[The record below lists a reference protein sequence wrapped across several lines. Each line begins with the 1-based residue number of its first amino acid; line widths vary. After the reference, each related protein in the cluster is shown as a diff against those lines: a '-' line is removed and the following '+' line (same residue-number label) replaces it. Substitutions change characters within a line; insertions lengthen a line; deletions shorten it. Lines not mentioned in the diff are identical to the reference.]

1 MSFVHFLDD
10 DTINKIAAG
19 EVVERPASVIKELV
33 ENAID
38 AHADHIEVEI
48 ASGGT
53 SFMRV
58 SDNGIGMSRQ
68 DAELAILRHATS
80 KIVKVDDLQSIATL
94 GFRGEALPSIASV
107 SRFSLMT
114 RQAGDELGTVI
125 KISGGRQPEIEETGC
140 SLGTT
145 IRVED
150 LFFNTPARKK
160 FLKTT
165 HTEGSKINEFIIK
178 LAISK
183 PQIAFKLINNNK
195 TAVATPGSGDLK
207 ETLQSIYGGTV
218 GSALLPL
225 EFEDEDIRLSG
236 FVSKPS
242 AIRSSRSWQTFIVNG
257 RIISGRAITKAVDNA
272 YHALIPKTG
281 YPLVVLN
288 IQVPQNT
295 IDVNVHPQKSEMK
308 FEDEGRVFK
317 AVYKAVLDAIRPRE
331 QERQLGSVAAEVDE
345 AEADRYAAQGRQ
357 AMLENLPEQPAS
369 LPQQPQRH
377 WQAMLE
383 NLPDVP
389 EALKAAEAGAVSGI
403 MAGKRP
409 AAYVPVYGER
419 RQEAMQWR
427 EKPYT
432 SIVKATDAVE
442 NIEGIE
448 KIEVPEG
455 IQAGGSAY
463 VHGSGRGSSSS
474 CVNYADDMGI
484 AADMAYTAAN
494 GSAGAS
500 INNNN
505 NVNDNANANVA
516 DDVVNVVDTD
526 AAAVVAD
533 GAYAYAGRAAAGGM
547 VPIGQVDNTYII
559 AQDADGLYIID
570 QHAAHERILFDRFS
584 ARAGE
589 IPVQQ
594 LLVHIV
600 LDFSR
605 HEAELVEQNRT
616 MLSELGFGLEP
627 CGPNQFRLMEVPAD
641 VPSGEAEDF
650 IREILAALEE
660 LHKPSAAELR
670 KAAIATASCRAAV
683 KAGFK
688 LNFRQM
694 EILLE
699 ELNATAMPY
708 TCPHGR
714 PTIIR
719 FSSDELAKMFKRTGF

>member
-1 MSFVHFLDD
+1 MSFVHVLDD
-10 DTINKIAAG
+10 NTINKIAAG

-38 AHADHIEVEI
+38 AHADRIEVEI
-48 ASGGT
+48 TAGGT

-80 KIVKVDDLQSIATL
+80 KIVKVDDLLTIGTL

-107 SRFSLMT
+107 SRFTLTT
-114 RQAGDELGTVI
+114 RQAGDELGTEI
-125 KISGGRQPEIEETGC
+125 KISGGSLPEIGETGC
-140 SLGTT
+140 GIGTT

-160 FLKTT
+160 FLKTNN
-165 HTEGSKINEFIIK
+165 TEGGKINEFIVK
-178 LAISK
+178 LAISN

-195 TAVATPGSGDLK
+195 MAVSTPGNGDLK
-207 ETLQSIYGGTV
+207 DTLQSIYGGTV

-236 FVSKPS
+236 FVTKPS

-257 RIISGRAITKAVDNA
+257 RIIANRAIARAIDNA

-281 YPLVVLN
+281 YPLVALN

-308 FEDEGRVFK
+308 FEDESRVFK
-317 AVYKAVLDAIRPRE
+317 AVYKAVLDAIRPKDE
-331 QERQLGSVAAEVDE
+331 VRQLGQLGNMAAGVEQAEIDRHVAHGMQEILLE
-345 AEADRYAAQGRQ
+345 AKDVERASAA
-357 AMLENLPEQPAS
+357 PA
-369 LPQQPQRH
+369 R
-377 WQAMLE
+377 
-383 NLPDVP
+383 
-389 EALKAAEAGAVSGI
+389 
-403 MAGKRP
+403 
-409 AAYVPVYGER
+409 YVPVYEER
-419 RQEAMQWR
+419 RQAAMQWR
-427 EKPYT
+427 EEAARMEVPKTAEPPEPEPQPVFVPEAEAET
-432 SIVKATDAVE
+432 VHEMVSVPVPEMKHVPESVSVPEPMPVE
-442 NIEGIE
+442 NDRE
-448 KIEVPEG
+448 
-455 IQAGGSAY
+455 Q
-463 VHGSGRGSSSS
+463 S
-474 CVNYADDMGI
+474 C
-484 AADMAYTAAN
+484 
-494 GSAGAS
+494 
-500 INNNN
+500 
-505 NVNDNANANVA
+505 
-516 DDVVNVVDTD
+516 
-526 AAAVVAD
+526 
-533 GAYAYAGRAAAGGM
+533 RM

-559 AQDADGLYIID
+559 AQDADGLYIVD

-594 LLVHIV
+594 LLVHLM
-600 LDFSR
+600 LDFSS
-605 HEAELVEQNRT
+605 HEAEIIENNLA
-616 MLSELGFGLEP
+616 MLKELGFGLEP
-627 CGPNQFRLMEVPAD
+627 AGPNQFRLTEVPAD

-650 IREILAALEE
+650 IREILASLEE

-670 KAAIATASCRAAV
+670 QAAIATASCKAAI

-694 EILLE
+694 EILLA
-699 ELNATAMPY
+699 ELNDTAMPY

-714 PTIIR
+714 PTIIK
-719 FSSDELAKMFKRTGF
+719 FSTDELAKMFKRTGF

>member
-1 MSFVHFLDD
+1 MSFVHVLDD
-10 DTINKIAAG
+10 NTINKIAAG

-38 AHADHIEVEI
+38 AHADRIEVEI
-48 ASGGT
+48 TAGGT

-68 DAELAILRHATS
+68 DAELAIFRHATS
-80 KIVKVDDLQSIATL
+80 KIVKVDDLLTIGTL

-107 SRFSLMT
+107 SRFTLTT
-114 RQAGDELGTVI
+114 RQAGDELGTEI
-125 KISGGRQPEIEETGC
+125 KISGGSLPEIGETGC
-140 SLGTT
+140 GIGTT

-160 FLKTT
+160 FLKTNN
-165 HTEGSKINEFIIK
+165 TEGGKINEFIVK
-178 LAISK
+178 LAISN

-195 TAVATPGSGDLK
+195 VAVSTPGNGDLK
-207 ETLQSIYGGTV
+207 DTLQSIYGGTV

-236 FVSKPS
+236 FVTKPS

-257 RIISGRAITKAVDNA
+257 RIIANRAIARAIDNA

-281 YPLVVLN
+281 YPLVALN

-317 AVYKAVLDAIRPRE
+317 AVYKAVLDAIRPKDE
-331 QERQLGSVAAEVDE
+331 VRQLGQLGNMAAGVEQAEIDRHVAHGMQDLH
-345 AEADRYAAQGRQ
+345 DMSPAAGKLY
-357 AMLENLPEQPAS
+357 MENLLAAKDVERASASPA
-369 LPQQPQRH
+369 R
-377 WQAMLE
+377 
-383 NLPDVP
+383 
-389 EALKAAEAGAVSGI
+389 
-403 MAGKRP
+403 
-409 AAYVPVYGER
+409 YVPVYEER
-419 RQEAMQWR
+419 RQAAMQWR
-427 EKPYT
+427 EAAARMDVPKPAEPESENVPET
-432 SIVKATDAVE
+432 VPELVSVPVPEMMPVPEAVPETMPVE
-442 NIEGIE
+442 NDRE
-448 KIEVPEG
+448 
-455 IQAGGSAY
+455 Q
-463 VHGSGRGSSSS
+463 S
-474 CVNYADDMGI
+474 C
-484 AADMAYTAAN
+484 
-494 GSAGAS
+494 
-500 INNNN
+500 
-505 NVNDNANANVA
+505 
-516 DDVVNVVDTD
+516 
-526 AAAVVAD
+526 
-533 GAYAYAGRAAAGGM
+533 RM

-559 AQDADGLYIID
+559 AQDADGLYIVD

-594 LLVHIV
+594 LLVHLM
-600 LDFSR
+600 LDFSS
-605 HEAELVEQNRT
+605 HEAEIIENNLA
-616 MLSELGFGLEP
+616 MLKELGFGLEP
-627 CGPNQFRLMEVPAD
+627 AGPNQFRLTEVPAD

-650 IREILAALEE
+650 IREILASLEE

-670 KAAIATASCRAAV
+670 QAAIATASCKAAI

-694 EILLE
+694 EILLA
-699 ELNATAMPY
+699 ELNDTAMPY

-714 PTIIR
+714 PTIIK
-719 FSSDELAKMFKRTGF
+719 FSTDELAKMFKRTGF

>member
-1 MSFVHFLDD
+1 MSFVHVLDD
-10 DTINKIAAG
+10 NTINKIAAG

-38 AHADHIEVEI
+38 AHADRIEVEI
-48 ASGGT
+48 TAGGT

-80 KIVKVDDLQSIATL
+80 KIVKVDDLLTIGTL

-107 SRFSLMT
+107 SRFTLTT
-114 RQAGDELGTVI
+114 RQAGDELGTEI
-125 KISGGRQPEIEETGC
+125 KISGGSLPEIGETGC
-140 SLGTT
+140 GIGTT

-160 FLKTT
+160 FLKTNN
-165 HTEGSKINEFIIK
+165 TEGGKINEYIVK
-178 LAISK
+178 LAISN

-195 TAVATPGSGDLK
+195 MAVSTPGNGDLK
-207 ETLQSIYGGTV
+207 DTLQSIYGGTV

-236 FVSKPS
+236 FVTKPS

-257 RIISGRAITKAVDNA
+257 RIIANRAIARAIDNA

-281 YPLVVLN
+281 YPLVALN

-308 FEDEGRVFK
+308 FEDESRVFK
-317 AVYKAVLDAIRPRE
+317 AVYKAVLDAIRPKDE
-331 QERQLGSVAAEVDE
+331 VRQLGQLGNMAAGVEQAEIDRHVAHGMQEILLE
-345 AEADRYAAQGRQ
+345 AKDVERASAA
-357 AMLENLPEQPAS
+357 PA
-369 LPQQPQRH
+369 R
-377 WQAMLE
+377 
-383 NLPDVP
+383 
-389 EALKAAEAGAVSGI
+389 
-403 MAGKRP
+403 
-409 AAYVPVYGER
+409 YVPVYEER
-419 RQEAMQWR
+419 RQAAMQWR
-427 EKPYT
+427 ESAARMEVPKTAEPPEPEPQPVFVPEAEVET
-432 SIVKATDAVE
+432 VHEMVSVPVPEMKHVPESVSVPEPMPVE
-442 NIEGIE
+442 NDRE
-448 KIEVPEG
+448 
-455 IQAGGSAY
+455 Q
-463 VHGSGRGSSSS
+463 S
-474 CVNYADDMGI
+474 C
-484 AADMAYTAAN
+484 
-494 GSAGAS
+494 
-500 INNNN
+500 
-505 NVNDNANANVA
+505 
-516 DDVVNVVDTD
+516 
-526 AAAVVAD
+526 
-533 GAYAYAGRAAAGGM
+533 RM

-559 AQDADGLYIID
+559 AQDADGLYIVD

-594 LLVHIV
+594 LLVHLM
-600 LDFSR
+600 LDFSS
-605 HEAELVEQNRT
+605 HEAEIIENNLA
-616 MLSELGFGLEP
+616 MLKELGFGLELA
-627 CGPNQFRLMEVPAD
+627 GPNQFRLTEVPAD

-650 IREILAALEE
+650 IREILASLEE

-670 KAAIATASCRAAV
+670 QAAIATASCKAAI

-694 EILLE
+694 EILLA
-699 ELNATAMPY
+699 ELNDTAMPY

-714 PTIIR
+714 PTIIK
-719 FSSDELAKMFKRTGF
+719 FSTDELAKMFKRTGF

>member
-1 MSFVHFLDD
+1 MSFVHVLDD
-10 DTINKIAAG
+10 NTINKIAAG

-38 AHADHIEVEI
+38 AHADRIEVEI
-48 ASGGT
+48 TAGGT

-80 KIVKVDDLQSIATL
+80 KIVKVDDLLTIGTL

-107 SRFSLMT
+107 SRFTLTT
-114 RQAGDELGTVI
+114 RQAGDELGTEI
-125 KISGGRQPEIEETGC
+125 KISGGSLPEIGETGC
-140 SLGTT
+140 GIGTT

-160 FLKTT
+160 FLKTNN
-165 HTEGSKINEFIIK
+165 TEGGKINEFIVK
-178 LAISK
+178 LAISN

-195 TAVATPGSGDLK
+195 MAVSTPGNGDLK
-207 ETLQSIYGGTV
+207 DTLQSIYGGTV

-236 FVSKPS
+236 FVTKPS

-257 RIISGRAITKAVDNA
+257 RIIANRAIARAIDNA

-281 YPLVVLN
+281 YPLVALN

-308 FEDEGRVFK
+308 FEDESRVFK
-317 AVYKAVLDAIRPRE
+317 AVYKAVLDAIRPKDE
-331 QERQLGSVAAEVDE
+331 VRQLGQLGNMAAGVEQAEIDRHVAHGMQEILLE
-345 AEADRYAAQGRQ
+345 AKDVERASAA
-357 AMLENLPEQPAS
+357 PA
-369 LPQQPQRH
+369 R
-377 WQAMLE
+377 
-383 NLPDVP
+383 
-389 EALKAAEAGAVSGI
+389 
-403 MAGKRP
+403 
-409 AAYVPVYGER
+409 YVPVYEER
-419 RQEAMQWR
+419 RQAAMQWR
-427 EKPYT
+427 EAAARMEVPKTAEPPEPEPQPVFVPEAEAET
-432 SIVKATDAVE
+432 VHEMVSVPVPEMKHVPESESVPEPVPVE
-442 NIEGIE
+442 NDRE
-448 KIEVPEG
+448 
-455 IQAGGSAY
+455 Q
-463 VHGSGRGSSSS
+463 S
-474 CVNYADDMGI
+474 C
-484 AADMAYTAAN
+484 
-494 GSAGAS
+494 
-500 INNNN
+500 
-505 NVNDNANANVA
+505 
-516 DDVVNVVDTD
+516 
-526 AAAVVAD
+526 
-533 GAYAYAGRAAAGGM
+533 RM

-559 AQDADGLYIID
+559 AQDADGLYIVD

-594 LLVHIV
+594 LLVHLM
-600 LDFSR
+600 LDFSS
-605 HEAELVEQNRT
+605 HEAEIIENNLA
-616 MLSELGFGLEP
+616 MLKELGFGLEP
-627 CGPNQFRLMEVPAD
+627 AGPNQFRLTEVPAD

-650 IREILAALEE
+650 IREILASLEE

-670 KAAIATASCRAAV
+670 QAAIATASCKAAI

-694 EILLE
+694 EILLA
-699 ELNATAMPY
+699 ELNDTAMPY

-714 PTIIR
+714 PTIIK
-719 FSSDELAKMFKRTGF
+719 FSTDELAKMFKRTGF

>member
-1 MSFVHFLDD
+1 MSFVHVLDD
-10 DTINKIAAG
+10 NTINKIAAG

-38 AHADHIEVEI
+38 AHADRIEVEI
-48 ASGGT
+48 AAGGT

-80 KIVKVDDLQSIATL
+80 KIVKVDDLLTIGTL

-107 SRFSLMT
+107 SRFTLTT
-114 RQAGDELGTVI
+114 RQAGDELGTEI
-125 KISGGRQPEIEETGC
+125 KISGGSLPEIGETGC
-140 SLGTT
+140 GIGTT

-160 FLKTT
+160 FLKTNN
-165 HTEGSKINEFIIK
+165 TEGGKINEFIVK
-178 LAISK
+178 LAIAN

-195 TAVATPGSGDLK
+195 VAVSTPGNGDLK
-207 ETLQSIYGGTV
+207 DTLQSIYGGTV

-236 FVSKPS
+236 FVTKPS

-257 RIISGRAITKAVDNA
+257 RIIANRAIAKAIDNA

-281 YPLVVLN
+281 YPLVALN

-317 AVYKAVLDAIRPRE
+317 AVYKAVLDAIRPKDE
-331 QERQLGSVAAEVDE
+331 VRQLGKLGNMAAGVEQAEIDRHVAHGMQDLH
-345 AEADRYAAQGRQ
+345 DMSPAAGKLY
-357 AMLENLPEQPAS
+357 MENLLAAKDVERASASPA
-369 LPQQPQRH
+369 R
-377 WQAMLE
+377 
-383 NLPDVP
+383 
-389 EALKAAEAGAVSGI
+389 
-403 MAGKRP
+403 
-409 AAYVPVYGER
+409 YVPVYEER
-419 RQEAMQWR
+419 RQAAMQWR
-427 EKPYT
+427 EAAARMDVPKPAEPESENVPET
-432 SIVKATDAVE
+432 VPELVSVPVPEMMPVPEAVPETMPVE
-442 NIEGIE
+442 NDRE
-448 KIEVPEG
+448 
-455 IQAGGSAY
+455 Q
-463 VHGSGRGSSSS
+463 S
-474 CVNYADDMGI
+474 C
-484 AADMAYTAAN
+484 
-494 GSAGAS
+494 
-500 INNNN
+500 
-505 NVNDNANANVA
+505 
-516 DDVVNVVDTD
+516 
-526 AAAVVAD
+526 
-533 GAYAYAGRAAAGGM
+533 RM

-559 AQDADGLYIID
+559 AQDADGLYIVD

-594 LLVHIV
+594 LLVHLM
-600 LDFSR
+600 LDFSS
-605 HEAELVEQNRT
+605 HEAEIIEDNLA
-616 MLSELGFGLEP
+616 MLKELGFGMEP
-627 CGPNQFRLMEVPAD
+627 SGPKQFRLTEVPAD

-650 IREILAALEE
+650 IREILASLEE

-670 KAAIATASCRAAV
+670 QAAIATASCKAAI

-694 EILLE
+694 EILLA
-699 ELNATAMPY
+699 ELNDTAMPY

-714 PTIIR
+714 PTIIK
-719 FSSDELAKMFKRTGF
+719 FSTDELAKMFKRTGF

>member
-1 MSFVHFLDD
+1 MSFVHVLDD
-10 DTINKIAAG
+10 NTINKIAAG

-38 AHADHIEVEI
+38 AHADRIQVEI
-48 ASGGT
+48 AAGGT

-80 KIVKVDDLQSIATL
+80 KIVKVDDLLTIGTL

-107 SRFSLMT
+107 SRFTLTT
-114 RQAGDELGTVI
+114 RQAGDELGTEI
-125 KISGGRQPEIEETGC
+125 KISGGSLPEIGETGC
-140 SLGTT
+140 GIGTT

-160 FLKTT
+160 FLKTNN
-165 HTEGSKINEFIIK
+165 TEGGKINEFIVK
-178 LAISK
+178 LAISN

-195 TAVATPGSGDLK
+195 MAVSTPGNGDLK
-207 ETLQSIYGGTV
+207 DTLQSIYGGTV

-236 FVSKPS
+236 FVTKPS

-257 RIISGRAITKAVDNA
+257 RIIANRAIAKASDNA

-281 YPLVVLN
+281 YPLVALN

-317 AVYKAVLDAIRPRE
+317 AVYKAVLDAIRPKDE
-331 QERQLGSVAAEVDE
+331 VRQLGQLGNMAAGVEQAEIDRHVAHGMQEILLE
-345 AEADRYAAQGRQ
+345 AKDVERASAA
-357 AMLENLPEQPAS
+357 PA
-369 LPQQPQRH
+369 R
-377 WQAMLE
+377 
-383 NLPDVP
+383 
-389 EALKAAEAGAVSGI
+389 
-403 MAGKRP
+403 
-409 AAYVPVYGER
+409 YVPVYEER
-419 RQEAMQWR
+419 RQAAMQWR
-427 EKPYT
+427 EAAARMEVPKTAEPPEPEPQPVFVPEAET
-432 SIVKATDAVE
+432 VHEMVSLPVPEMKHVPESVSVPEPMPVE
-442 NIEGIE
+442 NDRE
-448 KIEVPEG
+448 
-455 IQAGGSAY
+455 Q
-463 VHGSGRGSSSS
+463 S
-474 CVNYADDMGI
+474 C
-484 AADMAYTAAN
+484 
-494 GSAGAS
+494 
-500 INNNN
+500 
-505 NVNDNANANVA
+505 
-516 DDVVNVVDTD
+516 
-526 AAAVVAD
+526 
-533 GAYAYAGRAAAGGM
+533 RM

-559 AQDADGLYIID
+559 AQDADGLYIVD

-594 LLVHIV
+594 LLVHLM
-600 LDFSR
+600 LDFSS
-605 HEAELVEQNRT
+605 HEAEIIENNLA
-616 MLSELGFGLEP
+616 MLKELGFGLEP
-627 CGPNQFRLMEVPAD
+627 AGPNQFRLTEVPAD

-650 IREILAALEE
+650 IREILASLEE

-670 KAAIATASCRAAV
+670 QAAIATASCKAAI

-694 EILLE
+694 EILLA
-699 ELNATAMPY
+699 ELNDTAMPY

-714 PTIIR
+714 PTIIK
-719 FSSDELAKMFKRTGF
+719 FSTDELAKMFKRTGF

>member
-1 MSFVHFLDD
+1 MSFVHVLDD
-10 DTINKIAAG
+10 NTINKIAAG

-38 AHADHIEVEI
+38 AHADRIEVEI
-48 ASGGT
+48 TAGGT

-80 KIVKVDDLQSIATL
+80 KIVKVDDLLTIGTL

-107 SRFSLMT
+107 SRFTLTT
-114 RQAGDELGTVI
+114 RQAGDELGTEI
-125 KISGGRQPEIEETGC
+125 KISGGSLPEIGETGC
-140 SLGTT
+140 GIGTT

-160 FLKTT
+160 FLKTNN
-165 HTEGSKINEFIIK
+165 TEGGKINEFIVK
-178 LAISK
+178 LAISN

-195 TAVATPGSGDLK
+195 MAVSTPGNGDLK
-207 ETLQSIYGGTV
+207 DTLQSIYGGTV

-236 FVSKPS
+236 FVTKPS

-257 RIISGRAITKAVDNA
+257 RIIANRAIARAIDNA

-281 YPLVVLN
+281 YPLVALN

-308 FEDEGRVFK
+308 FEDESRVFK
-317 AVYKAVLDAIRPRE
+317 AVYKAVLDAIRPKDE
-331 QERQLGSVAAEVDE
+331 VRQLGQLGNMAAGVEQAEIDRHVAHGMQEILLE
-345 AEADRYAAQGRQ
+345 AKDVERASAA
-357 AMLENLPEQPAS
+357 PA
-369 LPQQPQRH
+369 R
-377 WQAMLE
+377 
-383 NLPDVP
+383 
-389 EALKAAEAGAVSGI
+389 
-403 MAGKRP
+403 
-409 AAYVPVYGER
+409 YVPVYEER
-419 RQEAMQWR
+419 RQAAMQWR
-427 EKPYT
+427 EAAARMEVPKTAEPPEPEPQPVFVPEAEAET
-432 SIVKATDAVE
+432 VPELVSVPVPEMKHVPESVSVPEPMPVE
-442 NIEGIE
+442 NDRE
-448 KIEVPEG
+448 
-455 IQAGGSAY
+455 Q
-463 VHGSGRGSSSS
+463 S
-474 CVNYADDMGI
+474 C
-484 AADMAYTAAN
+484 
-494 GSAGAS
+494 
-500 INNNN
+500 
-505 NVNDNANANVA
+505 
-516 DDVVNVVDTD
+516 
-526 AAAVVAD
+526 
-533 GAYAYAGRAAAGGM
+533 RM

-559 AQDADGLYIID
+559 AQDADGLYIVD

-594 LLVHIV
+594 LLVHLM
-600 LDFSR
+600 LDFSS
-605 HEAELVEQNRT
+605 HEAEIIENNLA
-616 MLSELGFGLEP
+616 MLKELGFGLETA
-627 CGPNQFRLMEVPAD
+627 GPNQFRLTEVPAD

-650 IREILAALEE
+650 IREILASLEE

-670 KAAIATASCRAAV
+670 QAAIATASCKAAI

-694 EILLE
+694 EILLA
-699 ELNATAMPY
+699 ELNDTAMPY

-714 PTIIR
+714 PTIIK
-719 FSSDELAKMFKRTGF
+719 FSTDELAKMFKRTGF

>member
-1 MSFVHFLDD
+1 MSFVHVLDD
-10 DTINKIAAG
+10 NTINKIAAG

-38 AHADHIEVEI
+38 AHADRIEVEI
-48 ASGGT
+48 AAGGT

-80 KIVKVDDLQSIATL
+80 KIVKVDDLLTIGTL

-107 SRFSLMT
+107 SRFTLTT
-114 RQAGDELGTVI
+114 RQAGDELGTEI
-125 KISGGRQPEIEETGC
+125 KISGGSLPEIGETGC
-140 SLGTT
+140 GIGTT

-160 FLKTT
+160 FLKTNN
-165 HTEGSKINEFIIK
+165 TEGGKINEFIVK
-178 LAISK
+178 LAISN

-195 TAVATPGSGDLK
+195 MAVSTPGNGDLK
-207 ETLQSIYGGTV
+207 DTLQSIYGGTV

-236 FVSKPS
+236 FVTKPS

-257 RIISGRAITKAVDNA
+257 RIIANRAIAKAIDNA

-281 YPLVVLN
+281 YPLVALN

-308 FEDEGRVFK
+308 FEDESRVFK
-317 AVYKAVLDAIRPRE
+317 AVYKAVLDAIRPKDE
-331 QERQLGSVAAEVDE
+331 VRQLGQLGNMAAGVEQAEIDRHVAHGMQEILLE
-345 AEADRYAAQGRQ
+345 AKDVERASAA
-357 AMLENLPEQPAS
+357 PA
-369 LPQQPQRH
+369 R
-377 WQAMLE
+377 
-383 NLPDVP
+383 
-389 EALKAAEAGAVSGI
+389 
-403 MAGKRP
+403 
-409 AAYVPVYGER
+409 YVPVYEER
-419 RQEAMQWR
+419 RQAAMQWR
-427 EKPYT
+427 EAAARMDAPKPAEPPEPEPQPVFVPEAEAET
-432 SIVKATDAVE
+432 VPELVSVPVPEMMPVPESMPVE
-442 NIEGIE
+442 NDRE
-448 KIEVPEG
+448 
-455 IQAGGSAY
+455 Q
-463 VHGSGRGSSSS
+463 S
-474 CVNYADDMGI
+474 C
-484 AADMAYTAAN
+484 
-494 GSAGAS
+494 
-500 INNNN
+500 
-505 NVNDNANANVA
+505 
-516 DDVVNVVDTD
+516 
-526 AAAVVAD
+526 
-533 GAYAYAGRAAAGGM
+533 RM

-559 AQDADGLYIID
+559 AQDADGLYIVD

-594 LLVHIV
+594 LLVHLM
-600 LDFSR
+600 LDFSS
-605 HEAELVEQNRT
+605 HEAEIIENNLA
-616 MLSELGFGLEP
+616 MLKELGFGLEP
-627 CGPNQFRLMEVPAD
+627 AGPNQFRLTEVPAD

-650 IREILAALEE
+650 IREILASLEE

-670 KAAIATASCRAAV
+670 QAAIATASCKAAI

-694 EILLE
+694 EILLA
-699 ELNATAMPY
+699 ELNDTAMPY

-719 FSSDELAKMFKRTGF
+719 FSTDELAKMFKRTGF

>member
-1 MSFVHFLDD
+1 MSFVHVLDD
-10 DTINKIAAG
+10 NTINKIAAG

-38 AHADHIEVEI
+38 AHADRIQVEI
-48 ASGGT
+48 AAGGT

-80 KIVKVDDLQSIATL
+80 KIVKVDDLLTIGTL

-107 SRFSLMT
+107 SRFTLTT
-114 RQAGDELGTVI
+114 RQAGDELGTEI
-125 KISGGRQPEIEETGC
+125 KISGGSLPEVGETGC
-140 SLGTT
+140 GIGTT

-160 FLKTT
+160 FLKTNN
-165 HTEGSKINEFIIK
+165 TEGGKINEFIVK
-178 LAISK
+178 LAISN

-195 TAVATPGSGDLK
+195 VAVSTPGNGDLK
-207 ETLQSIYGGTV
+207 DTLQSIYGGTV

-236 FVSKPS
+236 FVTKPS

-257 RIISGRAITKAVDNA
+257 RIIANRAIAKAIDNA

-281 YPLVVLN
+281 YPLVALN

-317 AVYKAVLDAIRPRE
+317 AVYKAVLDAIRPKDE
-331 QERQLGSVAAEVDE
+331 VRQLGKLGNMAAGVEQAEIDRHVAHGMQDLH
-345 AEADRYAAQGRQ
+345 DMSPAAGKLY
-357 AMLENLPEQPAS
+357 MENLLAAKDVERASASPA
-369 LPQQPQRH
+369 R
-377 WQAMLE
+377 
-383 NLPDVP
+383 
-389 EALKAAEAGAVSGI
+389 
-403 MAGKRP
+403 
-409 AAYVPVYGER
+409 YVPVYEER
-419 RQEAMQWR
+419 RQAAMQWR
-427 EKPYT
+427 EAAARMDVPKPAEPESENVPET
-432 SIVKATDAVE
+432 VPELVSVPVPEMMPVPEAVPETMPVE
-442 NIEGIE
+442 NDRE
-448 KIEVPEG
+448 
-455 IQAGGSAY
+455 Q
-463 VHGSGRGSSSS
+463 S
-474 CVNYADDMGI
+474 C
-484 AADMAYTAAN
+484 
-494 GSAGAS
+494 
-500 INNNN
+500 
-505 NVNDNANANVA
+505 
-516 DDVVNVVDTD
+516 
-526 AAAVVAD
+526 
-533 GAYAYAGRAAAGGM
+533 RM

-559 AQDADGLYIID
+559 AQDADGLYIVD

-594 LLVHIV
+594 LLVHLM
-600 LDFSR
+600 LDFSS
-605 HEAELVEQNRT
+605 HEAEIIEDNLV
-616 MLSELGFGLEP
+616 MLKELGFGMEP
-627 CGPNQFRLMEVPAD
+627 SGPKQFRLTEVPAD

-650 IREILAALEE
+650 IREILASLEE

-670 KAAIATASCRAAV
+670 QAAIATASCKAAI

-694 EILLE
+694 EILLA
-699 ELNATAMPY
+699 ELNDTAMPY

-719 FSSDELAKMFKRTGF
+719 FSTDELAKMFKRTGF

>member
-1 MSFVHFLDD
+1 MSFVHVLDD
-10 DTINKIAAG
+10 NTINKIAAG

-38 AHADHIEVEI
+38 AHADRIEVEI
-48 ASGGT
+48 TAGGT

-80 KIVKVDDLQSIATL
+80 KIVKVDDLLTIGTL

-107 SRFSLMT
+107 SRFTLTT
-114 RQAGDELGTVI
+114 RQAGDELGTEI
-125 KISGGRQPEIEETGC
+125 KISGGSLPEIGETGC
-140 SLGTT
+140 GIGTT

-160 FLKTT
+160 FLKTNN
-165 HTEGSKINEFIIK
+165 TEGGKINEFIVK
-178 LAISK
+178 LAISN

-195 TAVATPGSGDLK
+195 VAVSTPGNGDLK
-207 ETLQSIYGGTV
+207 DTLQSIYGGTV

-236 FVSKPS
+236 FVTKPS

-257 RIISGRAITKAVDNA
+257 RIIANRAIARAIDNA

-281 YPLVVLN
+281 YPLVALN

-308 FEDEGRVFK
+308 FEDESRVFK
-317 AVYKAVLDAIRPRE
+317 AVYKAVLDAIRPKDE
-331 QERQLGSVAAEVDE
+331 VRQLGQLGNMAAGVEQAEIDRHVAHGMQEILLE
-345 AEADRYAAQGRQ
+345 AKDVERASAA
-357 AMLENLPEQPAS
+357 PA
-369 LPQQPQRH
+369 R
-377 WQAMLE
+377 
-383 NLPDVP
+383 
-389 EALKAAEAGAVSGI
+389 
-403 MAGKRP
+403 
-409 AAYVPVYGER
+409 YVPVYEER
-419 RQEAMQWR
+419 RQAAMQWR
-427 EKPYT
+427 EAAARMEVPKTAEPPEPEPQPVFVPEAEAET
-432 SIVKATDAVE
+432 VHEMVSVPVPEMKHVPESVSVPEPMLVE
-442 NIEGIE
+442 NDRE
-448 KIEVPEG
+448 
-455 IQAGGSAY
+455 Q
-463 VHGSGRGSSSS
+463 S
-474 CVNYADDMGI
+474 C
-484 AADMAYTAAN
+484 
-494 GSAGAS
+494 
-500 INNNN
+500 
-505 NVNDNANANVA
+505 
-516 DDVVNVVDTD
+516 
-526 AAAVVAD
+526 
-533 GAYAYAGRAAAGGM
+533 RM

-559 AQDADGLYIID
+559 AQDADGLYIVD

-594 LLVHIV
+594 LLVHLM
-600 LDFSR
+600 LDFSS
-605 HEAELVEQNRT
+605 HEAEIIENNLA
-616 MLSELGFGLEP
+616 MLKELGFGLEP
-627 CGPNQFRLMEVPAD
+627 AGPNQFRLTEVPAD

-650 IREILAALEE
+650 IREILASLEE

-670 KAAIATASCRAAV
+670 QAAIATASCKAAI

-694 EILLE
+694 EILLA
-699 ELNATAMPY
+699 ELNDMAMPY

-714 PTIIR
+714 PTIIK
-719 FSSDELAKMFKRTGF
+719 FSTDELAKMFKRTGF

>member
-1 MSFVHFLDD
+1 MSFVHVLDD
-10 DTINKIAAG
+10 NTINKIAAG

-38 AHADHIEVEI
+38 AHADRIEVEI
-48 ASGGT
+48 TAGGT

-80 KIVKVDDLQSIATL
+80 KIVKVDDLLTIGTL

-107 SRFSLMT
+107 SRFTLTT
-114 RQAGDELGTVI
+114 RQAGDELGTEI
-125 KISGGRQPEIEETGC
+125 KISGGSLPEIGETGC
-140 SLGTT
+140 GIGTT

-160 FLKTT
+160 FLKTNN
-165 HTEGSKINEFIIK
+165 TEGGKINEFIVK
-178 LAISK
+178 LAISN

-195 TAVATPGSGDLK
+195 MAVSTPGNGDLK
-207 ETLQSIYGGTV
+207 DTLQSIYGGTV

-236 FVSKPS
+236 FVTKPS

-257 RIISGRAITKAVDNA
+257 RIIANRAIARAIDNA

-281 YPLVVLN
+281 YPLVALN

-308 FEDEGRVFK
+308 FEDESRVFK
-317 AVYKAVLDAIRPRE
+317 AVYKAVLDAIRPKDE
-331 QERQLGSVAAEVDE
+331 VRQLGKLGNMAAGVEQAEIDRHVAHGMQEILLE
-345 AEADRYAAQGRQ
+345 AKDVERASAA
-357 AMLENLPEQPAS
+357 PA
-369 LPQQPQRH
+369 R
-377 WQAMLE
+377 
-383 NLPDVP
+383 
-389 EALKAAEAGAVSGI
+389 
-403 MAGKRP
+403 
-409 AAYVPVYGER
+409 YVPVYEER
-419 RQEAMQWR
+419 RQAAMQWR
-427 EKPYT
+427 EAAARMEVPKTAEPPEPEPQPVFVPEAEAET
-432 SIVKATDAVE
+432 VHEMVSVPVPEMKHVPESVSVPEPMPVE
-442 NIEGIE
+442 NDRE
-448 KIEVPEG
+448 
-455 IQAGGSAY
+455 Q
-463 VHGSGRGSSSS
+463 S
-474 CVNYADDMGI
+474 C
-484 AADMAYTAAN
+484 
-494 GSAGAS
+494 
-500 INNNN
+500 
-505 NVNDNANANVA
+505 
-516 DDVVNVVDTD
+516 
-526 AAAVVAD
+526 
-533 GAYAYAGRAAAGGM
+533 RM

-559 AQDADGLYIID
+559 AQDADGLYIVD

-594 LLVHIV
+594 LLVHLM
-600 LDFSR
+600 LDFSS
-605 HEAELVEQNRT
+605 HEAEIIEDNLA
-616 MLSELGFGLEP
+616 MLKELGFGMEP
-627 CGPNQFRLMEVPAD
+627 SGPKQFRLTEVPAD

-650 IREILAALEE
+650 IREILASLEE

-670 KAAIATASCRAAV
+670 QAAIATASCKAAI

-694 EILLE
+694 EILLA
-699 ELNATAMPY
+699 ELNDTAMPY

-714 PTIIR
+714 PTIIK
-719 FSSDELAKMFKRTGF
+719 FSTDELAKMFKRTGF

>member
-1 MSFVHFLDD
+1 MSFVHVLDD
-10 DTINKIAAG
+10 NTINKIAAG

-38 AHADHIEVEI
+38 AHADRIQVEI
-48 ASGGT
+48 AAGGT

-80 KIVKVDDLQSIATL
+80 KIVKVDDLLTIGTL

-107 SRFSLMT
+107 SRFTLTT
-114 RQAGDELGTVI
+114 RQAGDELGTEI
-125 KISGGRQPEIEETGC
+125 KISGGSLPEIGETGC
-140 SLGTT
+140 GIGTT

-160 FLKTT
+160 FLKTNN
-165 HTEGSKINEFIIK
+165 TEGGKINEFIVK
-178 LAISK
+178 LAISN

-195 TAVATPGSGDLK
+195 VAVSTPGNGDLK
-207 ETLQSIYGGTV
+207 DTLQSIYGGTV

-236 FVSKPS
+236 FVTKPS

-257 RIISGRAITKAVDNA
+257 RIIANRAIAKAIDNA

-281 YPLVVLN
+281 YPLVALN

-317 AVYKAVLDAIRPRE
+317 AVYKAVLDAIRPKDE
-331 QERQLGSVAAEVDE
+331 VRQLGKLGNMAAGVEQAEIDRHVAHGMQDLH
-345 AEADRYAAQGRQ
+345 DMSPAAGKLY
-357 AMLENLPEQPAS
+357 MENLLAAKDVERASASPA
-369 LPQQPQRH
+369 R
-377 WQAMLE
+377 
-383 NLPDVP
+383 
-389 EALKAAEAGAVSGI
+389 
-403 MAGKRP
+403 
-409 AAYVPVYGER
+409 YVPVYEER
-419 RQEAMQWR
+419 RQAAMQWR
-427 EKPYT
+427 EAAARMDVPRPAEPESENVPET
-432 SIVKATDAVE
+432 VPELVSVLVPEAVPETMPVE
-442 NIEGIE
+442 NDRE
-448 KIEVPEG
+448 
-455 IQAGGSAY
+455 Q
-463 VHGSGRGSSSS
+463 S
-474 CVNYADDMGI
+474 C
-484 AADMAYTAAN
+484 
-494 GSAGAS
+494 
-500 INNNN
+500 
-505 NVNDNANANVA
+505 
-516 DDVVNVVDTD
+516 
-526 AAAVVAD
+526 
-533 GAYAYAGRAAAGGM
+533 RM

-559 AQDADGLYIID
+559 AQDADGLYIVD

-594 LLVHIV
+594 LLVHLM
-600 LDFSR
+600 LDFSS
-605 HEAELVEQNRT
+605 HEAEIIEDNLA
-616 MLSELGFGLEP
+616 MLKELGFGMEP
-627 CGPNQFRLMEVPAD
+627 SGPKQFRLTEVPAD

-650 IREILAALEE
+650 IREILASLEE

-670 KAAIATASCRAAV
+670 QAAIATASCKAAI

-694 EILLE
+694 EILLA
-699 ELNATAMPY
+699 ELNDTAMPY

-714 PTIIR
+714 PTIIK
-719 FSSDELAKMFKRTGF
+719 FSTDELAKMFKRTGF

>member
-1 MSFVHFLDD
+1 MSFVHVLDD
-10 DTINKIAAG
+10 NTINKIAAG

-38 AHADHIEVEI
+38 AHADRIQVEI
-48 ASGGT
+48 AAGGT

-80 KIVKVDDLQSIATL
+80 KIVKVDDLLTIGTL

-107 SRFSLMT
+107 SRFTLTT
-114 RQAGDELGTVI
+114 RQAGDELGTEI
-125 KISGGRQPEIEETGC
+125 KISGGSLPEIGETGC
-140 SLGTT
+140 GIGTT

-160 FLKTT
+160 FLKTNN
-165 HTEGSKINEFIIK
+165 TEGGKINEFIVK
-178 LAISK
+178 LAISN

-195 TAVATPGSGDLK
+195 MAVSTPGNGDLK
-207 ETLQSIYGGTV
+207 DTLQSIYGGTV

-236 FVSKPS
+236 FVTKPS

-257 RIISGRAITKAVDNA
+257 RLIANRAIARAIDNA

-281 YPLVVLN
+281 YPLVALN

-308 FEDEGRVFK
+308 FEDQSRVFK
-317 AVYKAVLDAIRPRE
+317 AVYKAVLDAIRPKDE
-331 QERQLGSVAAEVDE
+331 VRQLGQLGNMAAGVEQAEIDRHVAHGMQEILLE
-345 AEADRYAAQGRQ
+345 AKDVERASAA
-357 AMLENLPEQPAS
+357 PA
-369 LPQQPQRH
+369 R
-377 WQAMLE
+377 
-383 NLPDVP
+383 
-389 EALKAAEAGAVSGI
+389 
-403 MAGKRP
+403 
-409 AAYVPVYGER
+409 YVPVYEER
-419 RQEAMQWR
+419 RQAAMQWR
-427 EKPYT
+427 EAAARMEVPKTAEPPEPEPQPVFVPEAEAET
-432 SIVKATDAVE
+432 VHEMVSVPVPEMKHVPESVSVPEPMPVE
-442 NIEGIE
+442 NDRE
-448 KIEVPEG
+448 
-455 IQAGGSAY
+455 Q
-463 VHGSGRGSSSS
+463 S
-474 CVNYADDMGI
+474 C
-484 AADMAYTAAN
+484 
-494 GSAGAS
+494 
-500 INNNN
+500 
-505 NVNDNANANVA
+505 
-516 DDVVNVVDTD
+516 
-526 AAAVVAD
+526 
-533 GAYAYAGRAAAGGM
+533 RM

-559 AQDADGLYIID
+559 AQDADGLYIVD

-594 LLVHIV
+594 LLVHLM
-600 LDFSR
+600 LDFSS
-605 HEAELVEQNRT
+605 HEAEIIENNLA
-616 MLSELGFGLEP
+616 MLKELGFGLEP
-627 CGPNQFRLMEVPAD
+627 AGPNQFRLTEVPAD

-650 IREILAALEE
+650 IREILASLEE

-670 KAAIATASCRAAV
+670 QAAIATASCKAAI

-694 EILLE
+694 EILLA
-699 ELNATAMPY
+699 ELNDTAMPY

-714 PTIIR
+714 PTIIK
-719 FSSDELAKMFKRTGF
+719 FSTDELAKMFKRTGF

>member
-1 MSFVHFLDD
+1 MSFVHVLDD
-10 DTINKIAAG
+10 NTINKIAAG

-38 AHADHIEVEI
+38 AHADRIEVEI
-48 ASGGT
+48 TAGGT

-80 KIVKVDDLQSIATL
+80 KIVKVDDLLTIGTL

-107 SRFSLMT
+107 SRFTLTT
-114 RQAGDELGTVI
+114 RQAGDELGTEI
-125 KISGGRQPEIEETGC
+125 KISGGSLPEIGETGC
-140 SLGTT
+140 GIGTT

-160 FLKTT
+160 FLKTNN
-165 HTEGSKINEFIIK
+165 TEGGKINEFIVK
-178 LAISK
+178 LAISN

-195 TAVATPGSGDLK
+195 MAVSTPGNGDLK
-207 ETLQSIYGGTV
+207 DTLQSIYGGTV

-236 FVSKPS
+236 FVTKPS

-257 RIISGRAITKAVDNA
+257 RIIANRAIARAIDNA

-281 YPLVVLN
+281 YPLVALN

-308 FEDEGRVFK
+308 FEDESRVFK
-317 AVYKAVLDAIRPRE
+317 AVYKAVLDAIRPKDE
-331 QERQLGSVAAEVDE
+331 ARQLGQLGNMAAGVEQAEIDRHVAHGMQEI
-345 AEADRYAAQGRQ
+345 
-357 AMLENLPEQPAS
+357 L
-369 LPQQPQRH
+369 
-377 WQAMLE
+377 
-383 NLPDVP
+383 
-389 EALKAAEAGAVSGI
+389 LKAKDVERAS
-403 MAGKRP
+403 
-409 AAYVPVYGER
+409 AAPSRYVPVYEER
-419 RQEAMQWR
+419 RQAAMQWR
-427 EKPYT
+427 EAAARMEVPKTAEPPEPEPQPVFVPEAEAET
-432 SIVKATDAVE
+432 VHEMVSVPVPEMKHVPESVSVPEPMPVE
-442 NIEGIE
+442 NDRE
-448 KIEVPEG
+448 
-455 IQAGGSAY
+455 Q
-463 VHGSGRGSSSS
+463 S
-474 CVNYADDMGI
+474 C
-484 AADMAYTAAN
+484 
-494 GSAGAS
+494 
-500 INNNN
+500 
-505 NVNDNANANVA
+505 
-516 DDVVNVVDTD
+516 
-526 AAAVVAD
+526 
-533 GAYAYAGRAAAGGM
+533 RM

-559 AQDADGLYIID
+559 AQDADGLYIVD

-594 LLVHIV
+594 LLVHLM
-600 LDFSR
+600 LDFSS
-605 HEAELVEQNRT
+605 HEAEIIENNLA
-616 MLSELGFGLEP
+616 MLKELGFGLEP
-627 CGPNQFRLMEVPAD
+627 AGPNQFRLTEVPAD

-650 IREILAALEE
+650 IREILASLEE

-670 KAAIATASCRAAV
+670 QAAIATASCKAAI

-694 EILLE
+694 EILLA
-699 ELNATAMPY
+699 ELNDTAMPY

-719 FSSDELAKMFKRTGF
+719 FSTDELAKMFKRTGF

>member
-1 MSFVHFLDD
+1 MSFVHVLDD
-10 DTINKIAAG
+10 NTINKIAAG

-38 AHADHIEVEI
+38 AHADRIQVEI
-48 ASGGT
+48 AAGGT

-80 KIVKVDDLQSIATL
+80 KIVKVDDLLTIGTL

-107 SRFSLMT
+107 SRFTLTT
-114 RQAGDELGTVI
+114 RQAGDELGTEI
-125 KISGGRQPEIEETGC
+125 KISGGSLPEIGETGC
-140 SLGTT
+140 GIGTT

-160 FLKTT
+160 FLKTNN
-165 HTEGSKINEFIIK
+165 TEGGKINEFIVK
-178 LAISK
+178 LAISN

-195 TAVATPGSGDLK
+195 VAVSTPGNGDLK
-207 ETLQSIYGGTV
+207 DTLQSIYGGTV

-236 FVSKPS
+236 FVTKPS

-257 RIISGRAITKAVDNA
+257 RIIANRAIAKAIDNA

-281 YPLVVLN
+281 YPLVALN

-317 AVYKAVLDAIRPRE
+317 AVYKAVLDAIRPKDE
-331 QERQLGSVAAEVDE
+331 VRQLGKLGNMAAGVEQAEIDRHVAHGMQEILLE
-345 AEADRYAAQGRQ
+345 AKDVERASAA
-357 AMLENLPEQPAS
+357 PA
-369 LPQQPQRH
+369 R
-377 WQAMLE
+377 
-383 NLPDVP
+383 
-389 EALKAAEAGAVSGI
+389 
-403 MAGKRP
+403 
-409 AAYVPVYGER
+409 YVPVYEER
-419 RQEAMQWR
+419 RQAAMQWR
-427 EKPYT
+427 EAAARMEVPKTAEPPEPQPVFVPEAQAET
-432 SIVKATDAVE
+432 VHEMVSVPVPEMKHVPESVSVPEPIPVE
-442 NIEGIE
+442 NDRE
-448 KIEVPEG
+448 
-455 IQAGGSAY
+455 Q
-463 VHGSGRGSSSS
+463 S
-474 CVNYADDMGI
+474 C
-484 AADMAYTAAN
+484 
-494 GSAGAS
+494 
-500 INNNN
+500 
-505 NVNDNANANVA
+505 
-516 DDVVNVVDTD
+516 
-526 AAAVVAD
+526 
-533 GAYAYAGRAAAGGM
+533 RM

-559 AQDADGLYIID
+559 AQDADGLYIVD

-594 LLVHIV
+594 LLVHLM
-600 LDFSR
+600 LDFSS
-605 HEAELVEQNRT
+605 HEAEIIENNLA
-616 MLSELGFGLEP
+616 MLKELGFGLEP
-627 CGPNQFRLMEVPAD
+627 AGPNQFRLTEVPAD

-650 IREILAALEE
+650 IREILASLEE

-670 KAAIATASCRAAV
+670 QAAIATASCKAAI

-694 EILLE
+694 EILLA
-699 ELNATAMPY
+699 ELNDTAMPY

-714 PTIIR
+714 PTIIK
-719 FSSDELAKMFKRTGF
+719 FSTDELAKMFKRTGF

>member
-1 MSFVHFLDD
+1 MSFVHVLDD
-10 DTINKIAAG
+10 NTINKIAAG

-38 AHADHIEVEI
+38 AHADRIQVEI
-48 ASGGT
+48 AAGGT

-80 KIVKVDDLQSIATL
+80 KIVKVDDLLTIGTL

-107 SRFSLMT
+107 SRFTLTT
-114 RQAGDELGTVI
+114 RQAGDELGTEI
-125 KISGGRQPEIEETGC
+125 KISGGSLPEIGETGC
-140 SLGTT
+140 GIGTT

-160 FLKTT
+160 FLKTNN
-165 HTEGSKINEFIIK
+165 TEGGKINEFIVK
-178 LAISK
+178 LAISN

-195 TAVATPGSGDLK
+195 VAVSTPGNGDLK
-207 ETLQSIYGGTV
+207 DTLQSIYGGTV

-236 FVSKPS
+236 FVTKPS

-257 RIISGRAITKAVDNA
+257 RIIANRAIAKAIDNA

-281 YPLVVLN
+281 YPLVALN

-317 AVYKAVLDAIRPRE
+317 AVYKAVLDAIRPKDE
-331 QERQLGSVAAEVDE
+331 VRQLGQLGNMAAGVEQAEIDRHVAHGMQEILLE
-345 AEADRYAAQGRQ
+345 AKDVERASAA
-357 AMLENLPEQPAS
+357 PA
-369 LPQQPQRH
+369 R
-377 WQAMLE
+377 
-383 NLPDVP
+383 
-389 EALKAAEAGAVSGI
+389 
-403 MAGKRP
+403 
-409 AAYVPVYGER
+409 YVPVYEER
-419 RQEAMQWR
+419 RQAAMQWR
-427 EKPYT
+427 EAAARMEVPKTAEPPEPET
-432 SIVKATDAVE
+432 QPVFVPEAEAETVSELVSVPVPEMKHVPESVSVPEPMPVE
-442 NIEGIE
+442 NDRE
-448 KIEVPEG
+448 
-455 IQAGGSAY
+455 Q
-463 VHGSGRGSSSS
+463 S
-474 CVNYADDMGI
+474 C
-484 AADMAYTAAN
+484 
-494 GSAGAS
+494 
-500 INNNN
+500 
-505 NVNDNANANVA
+505 
-516 DDVVNVVDTD
+516 
-526 AAAVVAD
+526 
-533 GAYAYAGRAAAGGM
+533 RM

-559 AQDADGLYIID
+559 AQDADGLYIVD

-594 LLVHIV
+594 LLVHLM
-600 LDFSR
+600 LDFSS
-605 HEAELVEQNRT
+605 HEAEIIEDNLA
-616 MLSELGFGLEP
+616 MLKELGFGMEP
-627 CGPNQFRLMEVPAD
+627 SGPKQFRLTEVPAD

-650 IREILAALEE
+650 IREILASLEE

-670 KAAIATASCRAAV
+670 QAAIATASCKAAI

-694 EILLE
+694 EILLA
-699 ELNATAMPY
+699 ELNDTAMPY

-714 PTIIR
+714 PTIIK
-719 FSSDELAKMFKRTGF
+719 FSTDELAKMFKRTGF

>member
-1 MSFVHFLDD
+1 MSFVHVLDD
-10 DTINKIAAG
+10 NTINKIAAG

-38 AHADHIEVEI
+38 AHADRIQVEI
-48 ASGGT
+48 AAGGT

-80 KIVKVDDLQSIATL
+80 KIVKVDDLLTIGTL

-107 SRFSLMT
+107 SRFTLTT
-114 RQAGDELGTVI
+114 RQAGDELGTEI
-125 KISGGRQPEIEETGC
+125 KISGGSLPEVGETGC
-140 SLGTT
+140 GIGTT

-160 FLKTT
+160 FLKTNN
-165 HTEGSKINEFIIK
+165 TEGGKINEFIVK
-178 LAISK
+178 LAISN

-195 TAVATPGSGDLK
+195 VAVSTPGNGDLK
-207 ETLQSIYGGTV
+207 DTLQSIYGGTV

-236 FVSKPS
+236 FVTKPS

-257 RIISGRAITKAVDNA
+257 RIIANRAIAKAIDNA

-281 YPLVVLN
+281 YPLVALN

-317 AVYKAVLDAIRPRE
+317 AVYKAVLDAIRPKDE
-331 QERQLGSVAAEVDE
+331 VRQLGKLGNMAAGVEQAEIDRHVAHGLQEILLE
-345 AEADRYAAQGRQ
+345 AKDVERASAA
-357 AMLENLPEQPAS
+357 PA
-369 LPQQPQRH
+369 R
-377 WQAMLE
+377 
-383 NLPDVP
+383 
-389 EALKAAEAGAVSGI
+389 
-403 MAGKRP
+403 
-409 AAYVPVYGER
+409 YVPVYEER
-419 RQEAMQWR
+419 RQAAMQWR
-427 EKPYT
+427 EAAARMEVPKTAEPPEPEPVFVPEAEAET
-432 SIVKATDAVE
+432 VSELVSVPVPEMKHVPESVSVPEPMPVE
-442 NIEGIE
+442 NDRE
-448 KIEVPEG
+448 
-455 IQAGGSAY
+455 Q
-463 VHGSGRGSSSS
+463 S
-474 CVNYADDMGI
+474 C
-484 AADMAYTAAN
+484 
-494 GSAGAS
+494 
-500 INNNN
+500 
-505 NVNDNANANVA
+505 
-516 DDVVNVVDTD
+516 
-526 AAAVVAD
+526 
-533 GAYAYAGRAAAGGM
+533 RM

-559 AQDADGLYIID
+559 AQDADGLYIVD

-594 LLVHIV
+594 LLVHLM
-600 LDFSR
+600 LDFSS
-605 HEAELVEQNRT
+605 HEAEIIENNLA
-616 MLSELGFGLEP
+616 MLKELGFGLEP
-627 CGPNQFRLMEVPAD
+627 AGPNQFRLTEVPAD

-650 IREILAALEE
+650 IREILASLEE

-670 KAAIATASCRAAV
+670 QAAIATASCKAAI

-694 EILLE
+694 EILLA
-699 ELNATAMPY
+699 ELNDTAMPY

-719 FSSDELAKMFKRTGF
+719 FSTDELAKMFKRTGF